1 MILSF
6 SGGKDSTLALYHALR
21 EGHRITHLLTTVTE
35 GYDRV
40 SIHGVRREL
49 LREQAEALGI
59 PLYEVVIP
67 PSCTNAEYERRMGE
81 ALRELAERDPDR
93 TVIFGDIFLEDVR
106 RYREERLM
114 RGGWRGI
121 FPLWGRD
128 TEELAREFLSLGF
141 KAVVV
146 SVDGERLPGNFVG
159 REYDH
164 PFLMDLPTGADPCGE
179 NGEFHTFVYDGP
191 IFSRRIRFSLG
202 ERVVRDGR
210 FHYVDLVP
218 SGPNGAG

>member
-1 MILSF
+1 MLLSF
-6 SGGKDSTLALYHALR
+6 SGGKDSTLALYYALR
-21 EGHRITHLLTTVTE
+21 RGYKITYLLTTVTE
-35 GYDRV
+35 GYERV

-49 LREQAEALGI
+49 LKEQSGSLGI
-59 PLYEVVIP
+59 PLYEVFIP

-81 ALRELAERDPDR
+81 AMRDLSGKDPDR
-93 TVIFGDIFLEDVR
+93 VVIFGDIFLEDVR

-114 RGGWRGI
+114 RGGWKGM

-128 TEELAREFLSLGF
+128 TGELAREFMALGF

-146 SVDGERLPGNFVG
+146 SVDGEHLTGDFVG
-159 REYDH
+159 REYDTS
-164 PFLMDLPTGADPCGE
+164 FLKDLPPEVDPCGE

-191 IFSRRIRFSLG
+191 IFSRPIRFSLG

-210 FHYVDLVP
+210 FHYVDIVP
-218 SGPNGAG
+218 SGSDGTG